1 MTNSQY
7 YINRALISLTVGAL
21 LAYFTR
27 NLLLGLGFAVMLFA
41 LYYAYARSKFYK
53 PADPAAST
61 PAQRT
66 HKQEMRG
73 KATIWGLSVAI
84 VVFVLLFIVQTRY
97 ILPFQPAGFALIAG
111 VLAGVLVYYLQ
122 TRKKK

>member
-1 MTNSQY
+1 MSRKEY

-27 NLLLGLGFAVMLFA
+27 NYLLGMGFALMLFA
-41 LYYAYARSKFYK
+41 MYAFYARRKSPDSFS
-53 PADPAAST
+53 PSSDPD
-61 PAQRT
+61 QL
-66 HKQEMRG
+66 KQKQDLRNSVL
-73 KATIWGLSVAI
+73 IIGLSAAL
-84 VVFVLLFIVQTRY
+84 VVFVLLFVVQTRY

-111 VLAGVLVYYLQ
+111 VLAGVLIYYLK